1 MSKSTKSKETLS
13 NFLRN
18 KRVLIT
24 GAAGS
29 IGSALSRRISELKP
43 KSLIILDQDE
53 SGLFDVGE
61 DIKKKCKT
69 KLVIANIREKERIN
83 NIFSK
88 YQPDIVFHCAAYKH
102 VSLMEIFP
110 EEAERTNV
118 YGTQVL
124 VDASIK
130 FGVERFIFV
139 STDKAVNGTS
149 VMGRTKKEGERICA
163 EANEAKVTKFIIVR
177 FGNVMASRGSVV
189 PIFQKQIAEGKN
201 LTITDRRMRRFF
213 MGIYE
218 AVELILRATIIGKAG
233 DIVVLDMGDPISI
246 VELAKLMIKL
256 SGKNLKLEFTKVGK
270 GEKLFEEL
278 MTEEEKKRAVKKD
291 GLFIIHTANL
301 PKSNEVSG
309 TPSVMKRVGRDS

>member
-1 MSKSTKSKETLS
+1 MLKSDKSKKL
-13 NFLRN
+13 NNLLNHFLEN
-18 KRVLIT
+18 KKVLIT

-29 IGSALSRRISELKP
+29 IGSALSRRIAELKP

-61 DIKKKCKT
+61 DVKKLCKT
-69 KLVIANIREKERIN
+69 HLAIANIRESDRIDSV
-83 NIFSK
+83 FSK
-88 YQPDIVFHCAAYKH
+88 YHPDIVYHCAAYKH
-102 VSLMEIFP
+102 VSLMEIWP

-118 YGTQVL
+118 HGTRIL

-130 FGVERFIFV
+130 SGVDKFIFV

-149 VMGRTKKEGERICA
+149 VMGKTKKEGERICS
-163 EANEAKVTKFIIVR
+163 EANKAKVTKFIIVR

-201 LTITDRRMRRFF
+201 LTITDHRMKRFF

-218 AVELILRATIIGKAG
+218 AVELVIHATIIGKAG
-233 DIVVLDMGDPISI
+233 DIIVLDMGEPLAI
-246 VELAKLMIKL
+246 VELAKMMIKL
-256 SGKNLKLEFTKVGK
+256 SGKNLKMEFTKVGK

-278 MTEEEKKRAVKKD
+278 MTTEEKKRAVKKN
-291 GLFIIHTANL
+291 GLFIIHEDN
-301 PKSNEVSG
+301 KS
-309 TPSVMKRVGRDS
+309 GRKK

>member
-1 MSKSTKSKETLS
+1 MSNSTKSKVL
-13 NFLRN
+13 NKFLQD
-18 KRVLIT
+18 KKILIT

-29 IGSALSRRISELKP
+29 IGNALSRRIAELKP
-43 KSLIILDQDE
+43 KSLILLDQDE

-61 DIKKKCKT
+61 DIKKLCKIQ
-69 KLVIANIREKERIN
+69 LVIASIRESDRIN
-83 NIFSK
+83 EVFSK
-88 YQPDIVFHCAAYKH
+88 IKPDIVYHCAAYKH

-110 EEAERTNV
+110 EEALRTNV
-118 YGTQVL
+118 NGTKIL

-130 FGVERFIFV
+130 NKVEKFIFV

-149 VMGRTKKEGERICA
+149 AMGKTKKEGEQICA
-163 EANEAKVTKFIIVR
+163 EANSAKVTKFIVIR

-189 PIFQKQIAEGKN
+189 PIFQKQIAQGRN
-201 LTITDRRMRRFF
+201 LTITDQRMRRFF

-233 DIVVLDMGDPISI
+233 DVIVLDMGEPVSI

-256 SGKNLKLEFTKVGK
+256 SGKNLRLEFTKAGK

-278 MTEEEKKRAVKKD
+278 MTKEEKKRAVKKD
-291 GLFIIHTANL
+291 GVYIISPAN
-301 PKSNEVSG
+301 
-309 TPSVMKRVGRDS
+309 